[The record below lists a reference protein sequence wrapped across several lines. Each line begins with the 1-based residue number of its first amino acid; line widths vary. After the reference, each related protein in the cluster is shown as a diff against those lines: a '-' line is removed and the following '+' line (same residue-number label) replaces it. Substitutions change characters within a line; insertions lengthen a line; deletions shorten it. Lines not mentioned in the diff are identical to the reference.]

1 MFYTRCQECNGRSWL
16 LKWLDHPTVS
26 QELTL
31 YKNAD
36 HCKFAIWTLFLNAMI
51 LRNESAKNCQTL
63 WTQGI
68 HIALSFKYKKTE
80 KFFWHMGV
88 WPSSTAKVINDS
100 QITIF
105 SLSFFCPWNII
116 VKLSTDVQDSHDVRA
131 RINTKRTK
139 ISPAKIF
146 FLNSKVN
153 VILPKWAFLLFTWF
167 KIDLAWVFLAFF
179 WPRAVSL
186 VFLWRVDQDKVV
198 PASFSGA
205 RPDLS
210 SIISL
215 DGKFGCSAF
224 FIRGGF

>member
-31 YKNAD
+31 YKDAE
-36 HCKFAIWTLFLNAMI
+36 HPKFAIWTLFLNAMI

-63 WTQGI
+63 WTQSI

-80 KFFWHMGV
+80 LFSCIRAYG
-88 WPSSTAKVINDS
+88 PPSTAKVTNDS

-105 SLSFFCPWNII
+105 SLSFFSPWNII
-116 VKLSTDVQDSHDVRA
+116 VKLSTNVQDSHDVRV

-146 FLNSKVN
+146 FFW
-153 VILPKWAFLLFTWF
+153 ILK
-167 KIDLAWVFLAFF
+167 
-179 WPRAVSL
+179 
-186 VFLWRVDQDKVV
+186 
-198 PASFSGA
+198 
-205 RPDLS
+205 
-210 SIISL
+210 
-215 DGKFGCSAF
+215 
-224 FIRGGF
+224 